1 MRSLPWIKIGA
12 VAALWTIIA
21 GAAVSGW
28 MLGKREAAR
37 EYSDLQRR
45 LTAGDTPTRSCGIE
59 VDLLDSEGRGKALPS
74 TPADAGPTQISAPP
88 GFYHLREMLTL
99 R

>member
-1 MRSLPWIKIGA
+1 MRKIPWLKIGA
-12 VAALWTIIA
+12 VAALWTIVA

-28 MLGKREAAR
+28 MIGKSDAAR

-45 LTAGDTPTRSCGIE
+45 LTAGTSASRSCGIE
-59 VDLLDSEGRGKALPS
+59 VELLEVPGREIAPPEYRAEL
-74 TPADAGPTQISAPP
+74 GPTQIFAPA
-88 GFYHLREMLTL
+88 YLNLREMLTS

>member
-1 MRSLPWIKIGA
+1 MRSMTWIKIGA

-28 MLGKREAAR
+28 MIGKKEAAR

-45 LTAGDTPTRSCGIE
+45 LTSGNTSSRSCGIE
-59 VDLLDSEGRGKALPS
+59 VELLDPERPGRGKPLV
-74 TPADAGPTQISAPP
+74 ADPGPTQILAVPR
-88 GFYHLREMLTL
+88 FYHLRELLTL